1 MVSEAFLA
9 DEGLSLKICD
19 FEVGAYLHVLV
30 DQVENVMEFRFL
42 DLVRRHLV
50 ADGIEEL
57 F

>member
-1 MVSEAFLA
+1 MVREAFLA

-50 ADGIEEL
+50 ADGIKEL